1 MAPIYR
7 RTLASG
13 GLNLRMQLRT
23 TTWPMFCTNCV
34 RRFSKSNWRGGTRI
48 HQLGREIGVSMSF
61 ATGLITNTIPCW
73 LISVKNRSPSSEN
86 VMCAT
91 QQSRDLV
98 LANHTY
104 DLVF

>member
-1 MAPIYR
+1 
-7 RTLASG
+7 
-13 GLNLRMQLRT
+13 
-23 TTWPMFCTNCV
+23 MFCTNCV

-86 VMCAT
+86 VLCLAT

-98 LANHTY
+98 LANHSPFIS
-104 DLVF
+104 LVHVEAFRDFWVLEDVNA